1 MRFEAKGGIPVR
13 LTSLLESC
21 LELADSEQIGVVIIA
36 EAASLIG
43 AALRRSPIGTEESPF
58 EFPRIRNWLS
68 FTAEPAYTNRVAL
81 VAGIAV
87 RGKSDTLQPVLRP
100 LPKASGAPL
109 AGHFH
114 AAAFS
119 YRPVQRG
126 QIDLKASIKT
136 LFEGQALEGILHLL
150 TDDRTISGAG
160 ESEFIRGACWIA
172 PIATAAERASA

>member
-1 MRFEAKGGIPVR
+1 M

-21 LELADSEQIGVVIIA
+21 LELADSEQIGVVMIA

-43 AALRRSPIGTEESPF
+43 AALRRSPISAAAGQSPF
-58 EFPRIRNWLS
+58 EFPRIRDWLS
-68 FTAEPAYTNRVAL
+68 FTAEPAYANRVAL

-87 RGKSDTLQPVLRP
+87 RRRSDSLAPLIRP
-100 LPKASGAPL
+100 FPTASGAPL

-136 LFEGQALEGILHLL
+136 LFEGQILEGVLHLF
-150 TDDRTISGAG
+150 TDDRTVSGVG
-160 ESEFIRGACWIA
+160 ESEFLRGACWIA
-172 PIATAAERASA
+172 PISTTTAEGSGA